1 MSGLGKFSYRSGN
14 VQVKLNLTRL
24 KKNLHKA
31 QFALDSLVM
40 TDMIPFM
47 PFNTGDLVQR
57 TRAISASM
65 AGTGW
70 VCAGAPP
77 SGRMLY
83 NGKVMVDE
91 VTGSPWARKG
101 ARKIVTER
109 PLNYSN
115 PMATPKWFETAKEK
129 ELDSWVKEVKDK
141 LNER

>member
-1 MSGLGKFSYRSGN
+1 MSSLDKMTYRSGG
-14 VQVKLNLTRL
+14 VKADLDLSRFKRNG
-24 KKNLHKA
+24 NKA

-83 NGKVMVDE
+83 NGLKMVDE

-101 ARKIVTER
+101 ARKIATEK

-129 ELDSWVKEVKDK
+129 ELDNWKKEVKDK